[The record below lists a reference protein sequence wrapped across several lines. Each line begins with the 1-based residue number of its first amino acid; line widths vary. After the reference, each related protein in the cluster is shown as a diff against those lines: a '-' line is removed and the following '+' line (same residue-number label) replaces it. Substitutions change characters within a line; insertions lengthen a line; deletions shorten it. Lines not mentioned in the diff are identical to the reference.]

1 MQNSIRVRFAPSPTG
16 KLHLGSARTAL
27 FNWLFARG
35 QDGTLILRIEDT
47 DPERSKRSLEDSI
60 LDDLRWLGLD
70 WDEGPDTCGA
80 HGPYRQRERAETYR
94 VHSQRLLGEGKAY
107 PCYCT
112 LEELEEKKRQ
122 AMAAGRTPIYDGTCR
137 RLSEEER
144 RGRELQGLKP
154 AIRFRVPDHEIFFE
168 DLLHGSMRFSPDVIG
183 DFIIV
188 RSDGSAGFNFSVVVD
203 DATMGISHVIRGED
217 HLTNTARHVL
227 LFEALG
233 YAVPLYL
240 HHSLLLGPD
249 GSKMSKRHGATA
261 VPDYREMGYL
271 PQTLI
276 NYLALLSW
284 SPPAEKEVLDKD
296 ELLRLFD
303 IGDLSPSPAVFDKAK
318 LDWLNSKH
326 LHMAPLSELVRA
338 AGRFAPEWSDNP
350 HFPLMVESVLDNL
363 VTLSDLPRYLA
374 PFGPAEVPTE
384 QVAHWVRSESGRAV
398 VEKAIDILE
407 NRDLGGLEDAKQ
419 IIAEIK
425 RDFMEKGLKAREVLM
440 PVRVA
445 LTGKDKGPPL
455 PYLLVVLGLEES
467 ISRLREL

>member
-1 MQNSIRVRFAPSPTG
+1 
-16 KLHLGSARTAL
+16 
-27 FNWLFARG
+27 
-35 QDGTLILRIEDT
+35 
-47 DPERSKRSLEDSI
+47 
-60 LDDLRWLGLD
+60 
-70 WDEGPDTCGA
+70 
-80 HGPYRQRERAETYR
+80 
-94 VHSQRLLGEGKAY
+94 
-107 PCYCT
+107 
-112 LEELEEKKRQ
+112 
-122 AMAAGRTPIYDGTCR
+122 
-137 RLSEEER
+137 
-144 RGRELQGLKP
+144 
-154 AIRFRVPDHEIFFE
+154 
-168 DLLHGSMRFSPDVIG
+168 
-183 DFIIV
+183 
-188 RSDGSAGFNFSVVVD
+188 
-203 DATMGISHVIRGED
+203 
-217 HLTNTARHVL
+217 
-227 LFEALG
+227 
-233 YAVPLYL
+233 
-240 HHSLLLGPD
+240 
-249 GSKMSKRHGATA
+249 MSKRHGATA